1 MDYGPWIIMIKEAE
15 KDPQHHII
23 IKGARV
29 HNLKNMDVAIPK
41 NKLVV
46 ITGLSGSG
54 KSSLAFDTLYAEGQR
69 RYVESLSSYA
79 RQFLGRMNK
88 PDVDFIKGIA
98 PAIAIEQKVITS
110 NPRSTVGT
118 STEIYDYLKLLFSR
132 IGKTISPVTGGIV
145 KKDTVTDVIN
155 FIMTL
160 PVETQV
166 TVLCPLYPHNNRSL
180 KEELA
185 VLMQKG
191 FVRVEYRGKLSRI
204 EDLLEDM
211 SIVDDGSWLVEEV
224 EAESGKQNLPAGQA
238 GAESGE
244 VKGESGKHKAES
256 GKQNL
261 PAGQAGA
268 EGEGNATV
276 QHAVRIVIDRISKND
291 EDETVSRLG
300 DSVQTAFFEGKG
312 DCYVRYSK
320 GSLSGQEPDAGS
332 EQERFFCDRFE
343 LDGIRFEEPTPNFF
357 SFNNPYGACKRC
369 EGYGKVIGI
378 DEDLVI
384 PDKSKSIYEGAIAP
398 WRGEKMREW
407 NDLLVKN
414 AIKFDF
420 PIHRQ
425 YNQLTEK
432 EQKLLWTGNPYF
444 RGLDAFFKEL
454 EEQTYKIQY
463 RVLLSRY
470 RGKTTCPECKGSRL
484 RQDASYVKING
495 KSITDVVLMPLDKAL
510 GFFRSIEL
518 NETDVKISKRL
529 LMEITNRLLF
539 LNDVGLSY
547 LTLNRLSNTLSGG
560 ESQRI
565 NLATSLGSS
574 LVGSIYV
581 LDEPSIGLHPRDTQR
596 LISVLK
602 SLRDV
607 GNTVLVVEHEEEIMK
622 AADHII
628 DIGPEAG
635 THGGNL
641 MFSGT
646 YDEIVKDN
654 NSLTGRYL
662 SGKEEIA
669 IPATRRKWNDF
680 IEIKGARENNL
691 KHVNAKFPLGVLTVV
706 TGVSGSGKTSLVKR
720 ILAPALQKTLGNYSG
735 EQTGSYD
742 SIEGDHQKIEQ
753 VEMVDQNPIGRSSRS
768 NPVTYVKAW
777 DEIRNLYA
785 AQPVA
790 RAAGLKPSAFSFNVE
805 GGRCDVCQGEGE
817 VKIEMQFMADIFLTC
832 EACGGKRFKQHI
844 LDVTYQEK
852 NVSEVLGMT
861 IDEALLFFAKE
872 PKILNKIKP
881 LVDVGLGYVQLGQS
895 SNTLSGGEAQRIKL
909 ASFLIKGNNTH
920 KTLFI
925 FDEPTTGLHFAD
937 IKKLLKSFDALID
950 QGNTIIVIE
959 HNMDVIKCADWVI
972 DIGPEG
978 GDNGGKVIFEGLP
991 ENLIKE
997 KDSYTGK
1004 FLKERFK

>member
-1 MDYGPWIIMIKEAE
+1 MIKEAE
-15 KDPQHHII
+15 KDPQKHII
-23 IKGARV
+23 IKGTRV
-29 HNLKNMDVAIPK
+29 HNLKNLDVAIPK

-46 ITGLSGSG
+46 VTGMSGSG

-88 PDVDFIKGIA
+88 PDVDYIKGIA

-132 IGKTISPVTGGIV
+132 IGKTISPVSGNLV
-145 KKDTVTDVIN
+145 KKDSVTDVIN
-155 FIMTL
+155 FIMSL
-160 PVETQV
+160 PADTQV
-166 TVLCPLYPHNNRSL
+166 TILCPLYPHNNRSL

-191 FVRVEYRGKLSRI
+191 FVRVEYLHKLSKI
-204 EDLLEDM
+204 ETLLEDM
-211 SIVDDGSWLVEEV
+211 SIVDDGQWL
-224 EAESGKQNLPAGQA
+224 KD
-238 GAESGE
+238 E
-244 VKGESGKHKAES
+244 VKGDKATNES
-256 GKQNL
+256 
-261 PAGQAGA
+261 
-268 EGEGNATV
+268 ATSAH
-276 QHAVRIVIDRISKND
+276 QAVRIVIDRITKNE

-300 DSVQTAFFEGKG
+300 DSIQTAFFEGKG
-312 DCYVRYSK
+312 DCYVRY
-320 GSLSGQEPDAGS
+320 QEPDA
-332 EQERFFCDRFE
+332 EKETERFFCDRFE
-343 LDGIRFEEPTPNFF
+343 LDGIKFEEPTANFF

-384 PDKSKSIYEGAIAP
+384 PDKSKSIYEAAIAP

-407 NDLLVKN
+407 NDNLIKSAL
-414 AIKFDF
+414 KFDF

-432 EQKLLWTGNPYF
+432 EQRLLWTGNKYF
-444 RGLDAFFKEL
+444 RGLDEFFKEM
-454 EEQTYKIQY
+454 EAQTYKIQY
-463 RVLLSRY
+463 RVMLSRY

-484 RQDASYVKING
+484 RQDASYVKIDG
-495 KSITDVVLMPLDKAL
+495 RSITDVVLMALDKAL
-510 GFFRSIEL
+510 DFFSNLKL
-518 NETDVKISKRL
+518 NETDATVGKRL
-529 LMEITNRLLF
+529 LMEISNRLLF

-596 LISVLK
+596 LITVLK

-628 DIGPEAG
+628 DIGPAAG
-635 THGGNL
+635 THGGEL
-641 MFSGT
+641 IFSGT
-646 YDEIVKDN
+646 YDEIIKDD

-662 SGKEEIA
+662 SGKEEIE
-669 IPATRRKWNDF
+669 IPTHRRKWHDY
-680 IEIKGARENNL
+680 IGIKGGRENNL
-691 KHVNAKFPLGVLTVV
+691 QHVDAKFPLGVLTVV

-742 SIEGDHQKIEQ
+742 SIEGDYAKIEQ

-785 AQPVA
+785 AQPA
-790 RAAGLKPSAFSFNVE
+790 SKAAGLKPSAFSFNVE

-832 EACGGKRFKQHI
+832 ETCGGKRFKQHI
-844 LDVTYQEK
+844 LDITYLDK
-852 NVSEVLGMT
+852 NVSEVLEMT
-861 IDEALLFFAKE
+861 IDEGLEFFKKE
-872 PKILNKIKP
+872 PKIIAKIKP

-909 ASFLIKGNNTH
+909 ASFLVKGNNTH

-925 FDEPTTGLHFAD
+925 FDEPTTGLHFED
-937 IKKLLKSFDALID
+937 IKKLLKSFDALLD
-950 QGNTIIVIE
+950 HGNTIIVIE

-978 GDNGGKVIFEGLP
+978 GDKGGKVMFEGLP
-991 ENLIKE
+991 EDLIKV
-997 KDSYTGK
+997 KDSYTGE
-1004 FLKERFK
+1004 FLKERFDSAK

>member
-1 MDYGPWIIMIKEAE
+1 MNSAEAE
-15 KDPQHHII
+15 KDPQYNII

-41 NKLVV
+41 NRLVV
-46 ITGLSGSG
+46 ITGMSGSG

-88 PDVDFIKGIA
+88 PDVDYIKGIA

-132 IGKTISPVTGGIV
+132 IGKTISPVSGQVV

-160 PVETQV
+160 PDETQV
-166 TVLCPLYPHNNRSL
+166 TILCPLHPHNNRSL

-185 VLMQKG
+185 VLLQKG
-191 FVRVEYRGKLSRI
+191 FVRVEYQGKISRI
-204 EDLLEDM
+204 ESILEDE
-211 SIVDDGSWLVEEV
+211 SIEN
-224 EAESGKQNLPAGQA
+224 ESLNTDKKKSKKVQPIAYD
-238 GAESGE
+238 SG
-244 VKGESGKHKAES
+244 VF
-256 GKQNL
+256 
-261 PAGQAGA
+261 
-268 EGEGNATV
+268 
-276 QHAVRIVIDRISKND
+276 IVIDRITKN
-291 EDETVSRLG
+291 ETDETISRLG
-300 DSVQTAFFEGKG
+300 DSLQTAFFEGKG
-312 DCYVRYSK
+312 DCYIRYQAPPKSSPEGRTLETGEIEK
-320 GSLSGQEPDAGS
+320 
-332 EQERFFCDRFE
+332 FFCDRFE
-343 LDGIRFEEPTPNFF
+343 LDGITFEEPSPNFF

-384 PDKSKSIYEGAIAP
+384 PDKSKTIYEGAIAP

-407 NDLLVKN
+407 NDELVKH
-414 AIKFDF
+414 ALKFDF

-425 YNQLTEK
+425 YNHLTP
-432 EQKLLWTGNPYF
+432 EQQRLLWTGNQYF

-463 RVLLSRY
+463 RVMLSRY

-484 RQDASYVKING
+484 RQDASYVKIDG
-495 KSITDVVLMPLDKAL
+495 KSITDIVLMPLDKAYAFFKALKL
-510 GFFRSIEL
+510 GER
-518 NETDVKISKRL
+518 DQKIGKRL
-529 LMEITNRLLF
+529 LEEITNRLGF

-574 LVGSIYV
+574 LVGSVYV

-596 LISVLK
+596 LIGVLR

-607 GNTVLVVEHEEEIMK
+607 GNTVLVVEHEEEIMQ

-628 DIGPEAG
+628 DIGPAAG
-635 THGGNL
+635 THGGEL
-641 MFSGT
+641 VFSGT
-646 YDEIVKDN
+646 YDEIIEDD

-662 SGKEEIA
+662 ARKEQIA
-669 IPATRRKWNDF
+669 IPAHRRKWNDF
-680 IEIKGARENNL
+680 VEVKGARENNL

-720 ILAPALQKTLGNYSG
+720 ILAPALQKALGNYTG
-735 EQTGSYD
+735 EQTGAYD
-742 SIEGDHQKIEQ
+742 ELTGDYNKVEQ
-753 VEMVDQNPIGRSSRS
+753 VELVDQNPIGRSSRS

-777 DEIRNLYA
+777 DEIRNLFASQPA
-785 AQPVA
+785 AK
-790 RAAGLKPSAFSFNVE
+790 AAGLKPSAFSFNVE

-832 EACGGKRFKQHI
+832 ETCGGKRFKQHI
-844 LDVTYQEK
+844 LDVTYQDK
-852 NVSEVLGMT
+852 NVSDILGMT
-861 IDEALLFFAKE
+861 IEEALEFFRKE
-872 PKILNKIKP
+872 LKILNKIKP
-881 LVDVGLGYVQLGQS
+881 LADVGLGYVQLGQS

-909 ASFLIKGNNTH
+909 ASFLVKGNNSN

-925 FDEPTTGLHFAD
+925 FDEPTTGLHFDD
-937 IKKLLKSFDALID
+937 IKKLLKSFDALLD

-978 GDNGGKVIFEGLP
+978 GDNGGKIIFEGVP
-991 ENLIKE
+991 EDLIKE
-997 KDSYTGK
+997 KDSYTGE
-1004 FLKERFK
+1004 FLKERFSQPGSKLKGMLVG

>member
-1 MDYGPWIIMIKEAE
+1 
-15 KDPQHHII
+15 
-23 IKGARV
+23 
-29 HNLKNMDVAIPK
+29 
-41 NKLVV
+41 
-46 ITGLSGSG
+46 
-54 KSSLAFDTLYAEGQR
+54 
-69 RYVESLSSYA
+69 
-79 RQFLGRMNK
+79 MNK
-88 PDVDFIKGIA
+88 PDVDYIKGIA

-132 IGKTISPVTGGIV
+132 IGKTISPVSGRQV
-145 KKDTVTDVIN
+145 KKDTVTDVVE
-155 FIMTL
+155 FVKTL
-160 PVETQV
+160 PDDTQV
-166 TVLCPLYPHNNRSL
+166 TVLCPLHPHNKRTI

-185 VLMQKG
+185 VLLQKG
-191 FVRVEYRGKLSRI
+191 FVRVEYRGRMARIENLLEDETLANDTLTREDDLRIIIDRITKNEEEETLSRI
-204 EDLLEDM
+204 
-211 SIVDDGSWLVEEV
+211 
-224 EAESGKQNLPAGQA
+224 
-238 GAESGE
+238 
-244 VKGESGKHKAES
+244 
-256 GKQNL
+256 
-261 PAGQAGA
+261 
-268 EGEGNATV
+268 
-276 QHAVRIVIDRISKND
+276 
-291 EDETVSRLG
+291 G

-312 DCYVRYSK
+312 DCFVRH
-320 GSLSGQEPDAGS
+320 QQPDVDEETEA
-332 EQERFFCDRFE
+332 FFCDRFE

-369 EGYGKVIGI
+369 EGYGKIIGI

-384 PDKSKSIYEGAIAP
+384 PDKSKTIYDGAIAP

-407 NDLLVKN
+407 NDTLVRYAN
-414 AIKFDF
+414 NFDF
-420 PIHRQ
+420 PIHRP
-425 YNQLTEK
+425 YSQLTDK
-432 EQKLLWTGNPYF
+432 QKDLLWKGNKWF
-444 RGLDAFFKEL
+444 RGLDEFFKEL

-463 RVLLSRY
+463 RVMLSRY

-484 RQDASYVKING
+484 RQDASYVKVSD
-495 KSITDVVLMPLDKAL
+495 KSITDIVLMPLDKAL
-510 GFFRSIEL
+510 EFFVTLDL
-518 NETDVKISKRL
+518 NAHDEKIARRL
-529 LMEITNRLLF
+529 LTEITNRIGF

-607 GNTVLVVEHEEEIMK
+607 GNTVLVVEHEEEIMQ
-622 AADHII
+622 AADHLI
-628 DIGPEAG
+628 DIGPAAG

-641 MFSGT
+641 IFSGT
-646 YDEIVKDN
+646 FEQIINDDE
-654 NSLTGRYL
+654 SLTGRYL
-662 SGKEEIA
+662 SGKDEIA
-669 IPATRRKWNDF
+669 IPTQRRKWSNF
-680 IEIKGARENNL
+680 IQIKGARENNL
-691 KHVNAKFPLGVLTVV
+691 KNVNVKFPLQVLTCV

-720 ILAPALQKTLGNYSG
+720 ILHPALQKALGNYSG
-735 EQTGSYD
+735 EQTGAYD
-742 SIEGDHQKIEQ
+742 TIEGDYVLIEN
-753 VEMVDQNPIGRSSRS
+753 VELVDQNPIGRSSRS

-785 AQPVA
+785 AQP
-790 RAAGLKPSAFSFNVE
+790 AAKAGGLKPSAFSFNVE

-817 VKIEMQFMADIFLTC
+817 VKIEMQFMADIFLPC
-832 EACGGKRFKQHI
+832 EACNGKRFKQHI
-844 LDVTYQEK
+844 LDVTYQDK
-852 NVSEVLGMT
+852 NVSEVLDMT
-861 IDEALLFFAKE
+861 IDEALEFFRKE
-872 PKILNKIKP
+872 PKIFNKLKP
-881 LVDVGLGYVQLGQS
+881 LQDVGLGYVQLGQS

-909 ASFLIKGNNTH
+909 ASFLIKGNNTS

-978 GDNGGKVIFEGLP
+978 GDNGGKVIFEGVP
-991 ENLIKE
+991 EDIIKE
-997 KDSYTGK
+997 KKSYTGQ
-1004 FLKERFK
+1004 FLKERLKK

>member
-1 MDYGPWIIMIKEAE
+1 MDHGLWTMDHGRTMINEAE

-41 NKLVV
+41 NRLVV
-46 ITGLSGSG
+46 VTGMSGSG

-88 PDVDFIKGIA
+88 PDVDYIKGIA

-132 IGKTISPVTGGIV
+132 IGKTISPISGGIV
-145 KKDTVTDVIN
+145 KKDSVTTVIN
-155 FIMTL
+155 FIMSL
-160 PVETQV
+160 PAETQV
-166 TVLCPLYPHNNRSL
+166 TILCPLYPHNNRSL

-185 VLMQKG
+185 VLLQKG
-191 FVRVEYRGKLSRI
+191 FVRVEFRGKLAKI
-204 EDLLEDM
+204 ETLLEDE
-211 SIVDDGSWLVEEV
+211 SIVDDGSWLVEEAV
-224 EAESGKQNLPAGQA
+224 AEEVK
-238 GAESGE
+238 EE
-244 VKGESGKHKAES
+244 VKGKRSKAKGKEPQSKS
-256 GKQNL
+256 PISDLQS
-261 PAGQAGA
+261 PISPI
-268 EGEGNATV
+268 
-276 QHAVRIVIDRISKND
+276 RIVIDRISKND
-291 EDETVSRLG
+291 EEETMSRLG
-300 DSVQTAFFEGKG
+300 DSIQTAFFEGKG
-312 DCYVRYSK
+312 DCYVRY
-320 GSLSGQEPDAGS
+320 QQPD
-332 EQERFFCDRFE
+332 EDKEDEHFFCDRFE

-357 SFNNPYGACKRC
+357 SFNNPYGACKKC

-407 NDLLVKN
+407 NDRLIKN
-414 AIKFDF
+414 ALKFDF

-425 YNQLTEK
+425 YNQLSEA
-432 EQKLLWTGNPYF
+432 QQQLLWTGNSWF
-444 RGLDAFFKEL
+444 QGLNAFFKEL

-463 RVLLSRY
+463 RVMLSRY

-484 RQDASYVKING
+484 RRDASYVKING
-495 KSITDVVLMPLDKAL
+495 KSITDVVLMALDKASE
-510 GFFRSIEL
+510 FFTNIEL
-518 NETDVKISKRL
+518 NETDAKIGKRL
-529 LMEITNRLLF
+529 LMEISNRLLF
-539 LNDVGLSY
+539 LNDVGLGY

-574 LVGSIYV
+574 LVGSVYV

-596 LISVLK
+596 LISVLR

-635 THGGNL
+635 THGGEL
-641 MFSGT
+641 IFSGT
-646 YDEIVKDN
+646 YDEIIKDD

-669 IPATRRKWNDF
+669 IPTSRRKWNDF
-680 IEIKGARENNL
+680 IEIKGGRENNL

-742 SIEGDHQKIEQ
+742 SIEGDYQKIEQ

-785 AQPVA
+785 GQPVSK
-790 RAAGLKPSAFSFNVE
+790 AAGLKPSAFSFNVE

-817 VKIEMQFMADIFLTC
+817 VKIEMQFMADIFLKC
-832 EACGGKRFKQHI
+832 EACDGKRFKQHI

-861 IDEALLFFAKE
+861 IDEALTFFAKE
-872 PKILNKIKP
+872 PKILAKIKP

-909 ASFLIKGNNTH
+909 ASFLVKGNNTH

-937 IKKLLKSFDALID
+937 IKKLLKSFDALLD
-950 QGNTIIVIE
+950 HGNTIIVIE

-978 GDNGGKVIFEGLP
+978 GDRGGNVVFEGIP
-991 ENLIKE
+991 EDLIKI

-1004 FLKERFK
+1004 FLKERFGPPAP

>member
-1 MDYGPWIIMIKEAE
+1 MNSINEAE

-46 ITGLSGSG
+46 VTGMSGSG

-69 RYVESLSSYA
+69 RYVESLSAYA

-88 PDVDFIKGIA
+88 PDVDYIKGIA

-132 IGKTISPVTGGIV
+132 IGKTISPVSGQVV
-145 KKDTVTDVIN
+145 KKDSVTDVIN

-160 PVETQV
+160 PDETQV
-166 TVLCPLYPHNNRSL
+166 TILCPLHPHNNRSL

-191 FVRVEYRGKLSRI
+191 FVRVEFRGKLARI

-211 SIVDDGSWLVEEV
+211 SIVDDGSWLQEEV
-224 EAESGKQNLPAGQA
+224 
-238 GAESGE
+238 
-244 VKGESGKHKAES
+244 KAES
-256 GKQNL
+256 GKTKAKSKKAKAESAEAESHVSNL
-261 PAGQAGA
+261 ISQIS
-268 EGEGNATV
+268 TT
-276 QHAVRIVIDRISKND
+276 VRIVIDRVTKNT

-300 DSVQTAFFEGKG
+300 DSIQTAFFEGKG
-312 DCYVRYSK
+312 DCYIRYK
-320 GSLSGQEPDAGS
+320 EQDA
-332 EQERFFCDRFE
+332 EAETERFFCDRFE
-343 LDGIRFEEPTPNFF
+343 LDGIKFEEPTPNFF

-378 DEDLVI
+378 DADLVI

-407 NDLLVKN
+407 NDRLVKS
-414 AIKFDF
+414 ALKFDF

-425 YNQLTEK
+425 YNFLTEP
-432 EQKLLWTGNPYF
+432 EQRLLWTGNQYF
-444 RGLDAFFKEL
+444 QGLDSFFKEM

-484 RQDASYVKING
+484 RQDAAYVKING
-495 KSITDVVLMPLDKAL
+495 KSITDIVLMPLDKAL
-510 GFFRSIEL
+510 EFFSTIEL
-518 NETDVKISKRL
+518 NETDVKIGKRL

-574 LVGSIYV
+574 LVGSVYV

-622 AADHII
+622 AADHIL

-641 MFSGT
+641 IFTGT
-646 YDEIVKDN
+646 YDEIIKDD

-669 IPATRRKWNDF
+669 IPKMRRKWHDF

-691 KHVNAKFPLGVLTVV
+691 KHVTAKFPLGVLTVV

-720 ILAPALQKTLGNYSG
+720 ILAPALQKTLGNYNA
-735 EQTGSYD
+735 EQTGAYD
-742 SIEGDHQKIEQ
+742 AIEGDYQKIEQ

-785 AQPVA
+785 SQP
-790 RAAGLKPSAFSFNVE
+790 AAKATGLKPSAFSFNVE
-805 GGRCDVCQGEGE
+805 GGRCDTCQGEGE

-832 EACGGKRFKQHI
+832 ETCGGQRFKQHI
-844 LDVTYQEK
+844 LDITYNEK
-852 NVSEVLGMT
+852 NVSEVLNMT
-861 IDEALLFFAKE
+861 IEEGLEFFAKE
-872 PKILNKIKP
+872 PKIIAKIKP
-881 LVDVGLGYVQLGQS
+881 LMDVGLGYVQLGQS

-909 ASFLIKGNNTH
+909 ASFLVKGNNTH

-937 IKKLLKSFDALID
+937 IKKLLKSFDALLEH
-950 QGNTIIVIE
+950 GNTIVVIE
-959 HNMDVIKCADWVI
+959 HNMDVIKCADWII

-978 GDNGGKVIFEGLP
+978 GDRGGQVVFEGVP
-991 ENLIKE
+991 EDLIKK
-997 KDSYTGK
+997 KDSYTGE
-1004 FLKERFK
+1004 FLRERFL